1 MSVNRLVTNVVRIR
15 GVFEVVLGL
24 DGGSGRF
31 RVRADTPNKD
41 NDMRNLQYY
50 LEIPF
55 DDDGISLDELLA
67 FSTDSLQRMIAN
79 NPGALFNARI
89 TATTTAL
96 AVVESCT
103 TDDLTKLGLR
113 KARKMAKD
121 TFRAALPVN
130 IAKIHAA
137 VVAKYGPNAP
147 EVTEVFPQGR
157 GIFNQCTDD
166 LVENHLQTMLNG
178 VTAHQADLGAPVV
191 GDAAGLLSTWLAIY
205 GASESSTAAK
215 TTTQEGK
222 KAARLALQLELYKN
236 LLTIGLNFP
245 RQPEKLALYMQQSLL
260 EDHPAAPPVPPPGP

>member
-1 MSVNRLVTNVVRIR
+1 
-15 GVFEVVLGL
+15 
-24 DGGSGRF
+24 
-31 RVRADTPNKD
+31 
-41 NDMRNLQYY
+41 MRNLLYY

-55 DDDGISLDELLA
+55 DDDGISLAELLA
-67 FSTDSLQRMIAN
+67 FSTDHHQRMIAN

-89 TATTTAL
+89 TATATAL
-96 AVVESCT
+96 ALVESCA

-121 TFRAALPVN
+121 TFRTALPAN
-130 IAKIHAA
+130 IAKIHAV
-137 VVAKYGPNAP
+137 VVAKYGPDTP
-147 EVTEVFPQGR
+147 EVVECFPQGR

-178 VTAHQADLGAPVV
+178 VTAHQADLGPQVV
-191 GDAAGLLSTWLAIY
+191 ADAAGLISTWLAIY

-215 TTTQEGK
+215 TTTEEGK
-222 KAARLALQLELYKN
+222 RAARLGLQKELYFN

-260 EDHPAAPPVPPPGP
+260 EDHPAQPPVPPPPGP